1 MKNILIVLHLLAS
14 MIWVGGHIVLSIV
27 VLPRVL
33 SERDPDQLHAFESRY
48 ERIGIPALI
57 VQVISGVWLAY
68 IWLPS
73 FSAWFA
79 FDNPASHHIVAKLVL
94 LAATI
99 VLAAHARLKLI
110 PNLTVDTL
118 RPLAAH
124 IITVTI
130 VGILFVLVG
139 VSLRVGG
146 LV

>member
-1 MKNILIVLHLLAS
+1 MKNILIVLHLPAS
-14 MIWVGGHIVLSIV
+14 IIWVGGHIVLSTV
-27 VLPRVL
+27 VLPRVMR
-33 SERDPDQLHAFESRY
+33 ERDPDQLRSFESGY
-48 ERIGIPALI
+48 ERIGIPALL
-57 VQVISGVWLAY
+57 VQVVTGVWLVY

-79 FDNPASHHIVAKLVL
+79 FDNPVSHHIAAKLVL

-99 VLAAHARLKLI
+99 ALAAHARLKLI

-124 IITVTI
+124 IITVTV

-139 VSLRVGG
+139 VSLRTGG
-146 LV
+146 FF